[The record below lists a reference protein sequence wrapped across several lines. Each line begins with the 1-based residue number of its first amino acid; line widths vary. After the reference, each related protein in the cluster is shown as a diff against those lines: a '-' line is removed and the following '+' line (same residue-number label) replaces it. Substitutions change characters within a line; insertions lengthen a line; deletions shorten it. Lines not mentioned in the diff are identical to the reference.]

1 MFNWMLNMPLRNT
14 LLWYTRCDM
23 NLNCTFIW
31 NRIQWDSFNQLL
43 LMCCGIFL
51 FFEWANSLGTFFRNP
66 FRWWML
72 IPSPRSRYKTKLF
85 SFSETG
91 TCRYYFLA
99 TLRKLQSIV
108 DVFQRIFRKTLPFYV
123 YCNIKK
129 WPSIVW
135 PFFNIL
141 HDAVKKRFCSKHW
154 KATPSFCFTVI
165 VWATEAAIQ
174 RCSLGKGVLK
184 MCSKFTGEHLRRSV
198 ISIKLHK
205 QLYWNHTWHGCSPV
219 NLLHILRTPF
229 PMNTSGRLLLEQ
241 VSFFFHGFYKI
252 WFSTILS

>member
-1 MFNWMLNMPLRNT
+1 MFNWILNMPLRNT
-14 LLWYTRCDM
+14 FLWYTRCHM
-23 NLNCTFIW
+23 NLKCTFIW

-66 FRWWML
+66 FKWWML

-129 WPSIVW
+129 WLSIVW

-141 HDAVKKRFCSKHW
+141 HDTVKKRFFSKHW
-154 KATPSFCFTVI
+154 KATLLHFVLLSSF
-165 VWATEAAIQ
+165 EQ
-174 RCSLGKGVLK
+174 QKQQSKGVL
-184 MCSKFTGEHLRRSV
+184 
-198 ISIKLHK
+198 
-205 QLYWNHTWHGCSPV
+205 
-219 NLLHILRTPF
+219 
-229 PMNTSGRLLLEQ
+229 
-241 VSFFFHGFYKI
+241 
-252 WFSTILS
+252 